1 MLLTLNKEIRK
12 QMSIVTSEDRISYE
26 VIDGKTL
33 KIRKNE
39 ENVTTYKLSHAG
51 QVTIPLGILRQLDL
65 SNYES
70 IKITKIE
77 DGWALASVVK
87 RDIKPNFNTLINPN
101 HEKLK
106 YPEKPANFQV
116 DFTNISENRFW
127 GINRNAIKY
136 CAGIK
141 DQTDN
146 FKQRYYEYAGDLI
159 AATEYVKNLNVGQ
172 ELIYLYPVNN
182 IPSVK

>member
-26 VIDGKTL
+26 VINGKTL
-33 KIRKNE
+33 MIRKNE
-39 ENVTTYKLSHAG
+39 GNATTYKLSHAG

-65 SNYES
+65 SNDES

-77 DGWALASVVK
+77 DGWAIASVVK
-87 RDIKPNFNTLINPN
+87 RDIKPNFTTFLKPN
-101 HEKLK
+101 YEKPK
-106 YPEKPANFQV
+106 PPEKPAKFQV
-116 DFTNISENRFW
+116 DSSNISENRYW
-127 GINRNAIKY
+127 GINRNAVKY

-141 DQTDN
+141 DQTGN
-146 FKQRYYEYAGDLI
+146 FKQRYYEYAGDLM
-159 AATEYVKNLNVGQ
+159 AATEYVQSLNVGQ